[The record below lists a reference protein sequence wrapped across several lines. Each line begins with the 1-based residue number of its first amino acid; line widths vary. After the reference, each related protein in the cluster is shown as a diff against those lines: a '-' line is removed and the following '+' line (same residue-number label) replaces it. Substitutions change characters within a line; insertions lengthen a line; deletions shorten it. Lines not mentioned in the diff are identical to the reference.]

1 MGAAEPKGAAL
12 LLPDAIFCLYI
23 IAVGFVLAGLSASL
37 HQLVTGRPLRFEF
50 ASARAFA
57 IILGLPLRAFAGPA
71 ILMRNAIKGA
81 LLGRPPYWLAL
92 STIIASLWSFFSGV
106 LLIELLLRFGFLA
119 FT

>member
-1 MGAAEPKGAAL
+1 M

-23 IAVGFVLAGLSASL
+23 IAVGFVLAGLCASS
-37 HQLVTGRPLRFEF
+37 HQLITGRPLRFDCT
-50 ASARAFA
+50 SSR
-57 IILGLPLRAFAGPA
+57 GLLIVWNVVVRVFAGPA

-106 LLIELLLRFGFLA
+106 LMIELLVRSGIIA
-119 FT
+119 